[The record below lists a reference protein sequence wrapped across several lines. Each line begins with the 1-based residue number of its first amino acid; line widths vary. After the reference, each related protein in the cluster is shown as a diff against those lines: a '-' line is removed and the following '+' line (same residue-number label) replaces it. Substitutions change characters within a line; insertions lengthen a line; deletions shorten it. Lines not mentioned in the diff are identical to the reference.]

1 VPLHMDPSQ
10 QGSQFT
16 PSDAST
22 QLIIGL
28 CAGIASVV
36 GLVMV
41 VESRLSPWYR
51 LSRVKARPPAPS
63 CRTDRPLLVVPLR
76 RGLEPR
82 RLAAGPPLS
91 LGLSR
96 RTASA
101 AMW

>member
-1 VPLHMDPSQ
+1 MDPSR

-41 VESRLSPWYR
+41 VESR
-51 LSRVKARPPAPS
+51 
-63 CRTDRPLLVVPLR
+63 PLGATSLV
-76 RGLEPR
+76 
-82 RLAAGPPLS
+82 
-91 LGLSR
+91 
-96 RTASA
+96 
-101 AMW
+101 

>member
-1 VPLHMDPSQ
+1 MPLHMDPSR

-41 VESRLSPWYR
+41 VESRLSSWYH
-51 LSRVKARPPAPS
+51 LSRVKARPPCPIGPTAV
-63 CRTDRPLLVVPLR
+63 LVVPLR
-76 RGLEPR
+76 CGLEPR

-101 AMW
+101 AML